1 MKNLFFTIC
10 VLLSSLTFSFA
21 QKTDQEIGIALKEN
35 SNMKIFVDGKEF
47 DFPLELIKEEHL
59 ASVEIVKGE
68 IANKKYNAP
77 EGVILI
83 QTKDL
88 PKLSFSDAQKD
99 EDNSPLFF
107 VNGKEYQRTILDEI
121 SPDDIEAIE
130 VIKGERAINEF
141 NAPNGV
147 ILIKTKDYKIK
158 FKKKKKKNKEK

>member
-10 VLLSSLTFSFA
+10 VLLLSLTFSFA
-21 QKTDQEIGIALKEN
+21 QETPQEIGIALKES

-68 IANKKYNAP
+68 MAINKYNAP

-99 EDNSPLFF
+99 DDKSPLFF
-107 VNGKEYQRTILDEI
+107 VNGKEYERTILDEI

-130 VIKGERAINEF
+130 VIKGERAIN
-141 NAPNGV
+141 
-147 ILIKTKDYKIK
+147 
-158 FKKKKKKNKEK
+158 